1 MTGRIVHAIRIHF
14 GGLSDQSIIIWPNR
28 LPELPCARLLNS
40 RKNWLTAGRDDIV
53 MLTTDQQHWQK
64 MFITQIEL
72 YRASPAEH
80 NGEIVETAQAWTD
93 GEGTAK

>member
-14 GGLSDQSIIIWPNR
+14 GGLSDQSIIIWPKR
-28 LPELPCARLLNS
+28 LPDVPCARLLNS
-40 RKNWLTAGRDDIV
+40 RKNWMTAGRDDIV
-53 MLTTDQQHWQK
+53 MLTVDQQHWQK

-72 YRASPAEH
+72 YRASPADH
-80 NGEIVETAQAWTD
+80 NGKTVESAQAWID

>member
-1 MTGRIVHAIRIHF
+1 M
-14 GGLSDQSIIIWPNR
+14 
-28 LPELPCARLLNS
+28 
-40 RKNWLTAGRDDIV
+40 TAGRDDIV

-64 MFITQIEL
+64 MFVTQIEL

-80 NGEIVETAQAWTD
+80 NGEIVETAQAWID